1 MSPALLAMR
10 RTLHHGRTRVG
21 LVLCLSIGAVALV
34 GPLVTGPGATDIVGV
49 PYAAAGGSAPLG
61 TDYLGRDVLARVLSG
76 GRSVVWMSFAATT
89 LGVSVGA
96 LIGMVAGFARA
107 SVDSVLMRP
116 LDVLLAFPQIV
127 LAMLFVSMLGSHA
140 WLIVLLVG
148 VGRIPPVARVT
159 RAIMEQREHDYVAAA
174 RLLGVRRSRILVG
187 EILPNLTTPLMVEF
201 GLRLTWSI
209 AVIAGLS
216 FLGFGIQPP
225 AADWGL
231 MINENRTGLTI
242 QPWAMAAPALAIA
255 ALTVGTNLVTE
266 GIARAIAGVDQGDT
280 P

>member
-1 MSPALLAMR
+1 M
-10 RTLHHGRTRVG
+10 
-21 LVLCLSIGAVALV
+21 SIGAVALV